1 MNVDAFIDLVR
12 KGIEKKKSNSK
23 INPHDVTS
31 KLDTNKENVQ
41 NGSNQAGPT
50 IKKPVKI
57 SPVKTPE
64 YNTKS
69 GKNYS
74 IQYLD
79 NGETKYVSINNPE
92 VLANIR

>member
-23 INPHDVTS
+23 INDVTS

-41 NGSNQAGPT
+41 NGSNQTGPT
-50 IKKPVKI
+50 IKKPIKI
-57 SPVKTPE
+57 FPVKTPE

-69 GKNYS
+69 VKNYS